1 MEAAVQDSAE
11 CAELLIKAG
20 ANINHTNKY
29 QNTPLHCATT
39 NNNKDVVDVL
49 IKYKADIMR
58 KNYVSTSISGAEGH
72 LSDFDQESSYLLSYR
87 KTRLA

>member
-1 MEAAVQDSAE
+1 MEASVQDSAE

-20 ANINHTNKY
+20 ANINQTNKY

-58 KNYVSTSISGAEGH
+58 KNYVSLFTSGADLDYENK
-72 LSDFDQESSYLLSYR
+72 LLTSSIGKPDLP
-87 KTRLA
+87 